1 MTEWSTLQISNNVLE
16 NAILFSTPN
25 DNRFDWGKLI
35 NLYMIFSII
44 SPCSTIGAYFV
55 SSFFNFFVQ

>member
-1 MTEWSTLQISNNVLE
+1 MAGWSTPQISNNIFE

-25 DNRFDWGKLI
+25 DNRFDWGKMI
-35 NLYMIFSII
+35 HLYMIFSII
-44 SPCSTIGAYFV
+44 PPCSTIGAYFV